1 MAATGFFLHWQLMD
15 SSPLLPRWA
24 RGALV
29 LLIGLVI
36 VGYGA
41 VLVYATF
48 INRAPEALGVED
60 LATAVGEG
68 ATSETPEGR
77 EGLWRVTTDSTVG
90 YRVDEVLFGVS
101 TQGVGRSNQITG
113 HLRLEGTAVTEAT
126 FSVDMATVTSDDSR
140 RDGQFRG
147 RIMRVSQYPTAE
159 FRLTAPIELG
169 ELPDVDTPITAEA
182 TGELT
187 LRGVTQTV
195 TFTVT
200 AQQSL
205 TRIGILGEIP
215 ILFDDYGIVNPSISG
230 ISVGEGGLL
239 EFVLVAER

>member
-1 MAATGFFLHWQLMD
+1 MD

-24 RGALV
+24 RRALV
-29 LLIGLVI
+29 LLLGLVV

-48 INRAPEALGVED
+48 INRAPAALDVED
-60 LATAVGEG
+60 LATAVGKDTTAETA
-68 ATSETPEGR
+68 ATAKTPEGL

-90 YRVDEVLFGVS
+90 YRVDEVLFGVP
-101 TQGVGRSNQITG
+101 TQGVGRSNQISG
-113 HLRLEGTAVTEAT
+113 HLRLDGTAVTEAT

-147 RIMRVSQYPTAE
+147 RIMRVAQYPTAE
-159 FRLTAPIELG
+159 FRLTTPIELG
-169 ELPDVDTPITAEA
+169 ELPEVDTPITAEA